1 MQSMFRLLFILS
13 IFVVAACTR
22 QQPAPIDYR
31 GNYFYGKEGGVDKEG
46 NALPKYSA
54 SNPAPETE
62 YNAEKYTA
70 PVEQYGVA
78 ADVGEVAAS
87 DLPAPNAAPAV
98 PENLAPLEE
107 TAVQAE
113 ATPSTAPPQDSYAPL
128 NVQQPVTV
136 TQSAAPQN
144 FVWPLKGKVISSF
157 SQNQKGLSIAAR
169 AGEPIRAVAD
179 GTVLS
184 TSSSGAVYSAMID
197 HGGGWTSSYGNAGD
211 VVVKKGDRVVQGQL
225 LGFVGKASGGKES
238 QLTFSLT
245 ENAKPV
251 DPESRLK

>member
-1 MQSMFRLLFILS
+1 MQSMFRIFFILS
-13 IFVVAACTR
+13 ILVVSACTK

-31 GNYFYGKEGGVDKEG
+31 GDYFYGKDGGVDKDG
-46 NALPKYSA
+46 NPLPKYSA
-54 SNPAPETE
+54 SNPAPETA

-98 PENLAPLEE
+98 PENLAPLGE
-107 TAVQAE
+107 TAIQPE
-113 ATPSTAPPQDSYAPL
+113 TAPQQDSYAPL

-157 SQNQKGLSIAAR
+157 SQNQKGLNIAAR